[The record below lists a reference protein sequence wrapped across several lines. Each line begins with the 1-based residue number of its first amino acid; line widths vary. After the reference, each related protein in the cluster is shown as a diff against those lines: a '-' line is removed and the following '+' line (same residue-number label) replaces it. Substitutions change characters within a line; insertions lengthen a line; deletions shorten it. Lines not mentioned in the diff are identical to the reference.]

1 MRDCYISDYETTNSS
16 DASSNVSGGGG
27 GGGTVGSGG
36 GVDGNGGG
44 GSLSGGRTKNRL
56 AKYLK
61 RAKGGS
67 SSPKGVGRSKGEG
80 VGKRRSEGEAVVK
93 SSGSKNEGVAK
104 VNVGSVYLFQHDNQ
118 LNMIRCTQSSRDRG
132 GGWK

>member
-27 GGGTVGSGG
+27 GTVGSAG
-36 GVDGNGGG
+36 GVDAGG

-80 VGKRRSEGEAVVK
+80 VGKRRSEGEAVAK
-93 SSGSKNEGVAK
+93 SSGSKNEGVGK